1 MSFCLIF
8 CMALLF
14 NMSIVLEICA
24 FDFSVIVF
32 TLYLNFL
39 TFSSHFVIVITDF
52 GFCSRELRCNLQPTG
67 NSERQRIENKSDQK
81 FKSFNLWFN
90 HQYIMF
96 LFLSFQNN
104 QYIDIYLVLD
114 ILFCSKLFLSYSI
127 VLQKFAF
134 NLSLFKMP

>member
-32 TLYLNFL
+32 TLNLNFL
-39 TFSSHFVIVITDF
+39 TFSSHF
-52 GFCSRELRCNLQPTG
+52 GFCANRRQCIPREYTG
-67 NSERQRIENKSDQK
+67 RQQRETTERIENKSDQK
-81 FKSFNLWFN
+81 FKSYIM
-90 HQYIMF
+90 YIMF

-104 QYIDIYLVLD
+104 QDIDIYLVLD

-127 VLQKFAF
+127 VLQKFTF
-134 NLSLFKMP
+134 NFSLFKMP